1 MIILD
6 TNVVSEPLKL
16 RPSPEVLDWLDRQAE
31 ATLFLTAPGLSE
43 VLAGVALLPAGRK
56 RTVLQEG
63 FDELVRE
70 RIGTPVLPFDAAS
83 AIAYAATVAK
93 VRAAGQ
99 SVSVLD
105 GQIAAIALVHGYAV
119 ATRDAAPFQHAGV
132 PVVDPWQAIA
142 A

>member
-1 MIILD
+1 M
-6 TNVVSEPLKL
+6 
-16 RPSPEVLDWLDRQAE
+16 PS
-31 ATLFLTAPGLSE
+31 
-43 VLAGVALLPAGRK
+43 
-56 RTVLQEG
+56 
-63 FDELVRE
+63 
-70 RIGTPVLPFDAAS
+70 S

-132 PVVDPWQAIA
+132 PVIDPWQANA

>member
-16 RPSPEVLDWLDRQAE
+16 RPSPEVLDWFDRQAE
-31 ATLFLTAPGLSE
+31 ATLYLTAPGLSE

-56 RTVLQEG
+56 RSVLQEG
-63 FDELVRE
+63 FDELIGE
-70 RIGTPVLPFDAAS
+70 RIGTPILPFDAES
-83 AIAYAATVAK
+83 AIAYASTVAA

-105 GQIAAIALVHGYAV
+105 GQIAAIALVHGFAV
-119 ATRDAAPFQHAGV
+119 ATRDAAPFQNAGV
-132 PVVDPWQAIA
+132 PVIDPWQATA